1 MRGCGHFVLLEV
13 TDAAAGATAAEG
25 GGTVVTVRRFGT
37 VVIDIIGVSDS
48 FVGDSPPLGASRKE
62 R

>member
-1 MRGCGHFVLLEV
+1 V